1 MMLKKAAVVGL
12 AGLSLGVAPANADSL
27 GNESVAALTMI
38 SGGGVMSLGCMAIAL
53 LTEEKDEGY
62 DRKGFFVGA
71 SASYARENF
80 SDASIVGLVS
90 GEVQNNLAL
99 LRQTG
104 PYTPIPMPPPDPL
117 PDPLPYNYTFDVN
130 SLESDAFG
138 GGGRA
143 GYRCHSYVATELQF
157 ERLAIFN
164 GSLAETDIPMNDKV
178 RNFDLE
184 LESLVFTTNAKGYL
198 LTGRYQP
205 YVLGGVGFMRMETK
219 ARDATTTP
227 GTIVGYAAQQSDITV
242 KVALRFGAGLDF
254 YVTDNIV
261 ATLEGSYLIPTGELS
276 GLDYYS
282 FGLGLQYRF

>member
-12 AGLSLGVAPANADSL
+12 AGLALGVAPANADSF
-27 GNESVAALTMI
+27 GNEATVALTMI

-62 DRKGFFVGA
+62 DRRGFFVGA

-80 SDASIVGLVS
+80 SDSSIVGLVG
-90 GEVQNNLAL
+90 GEVQSNLQL
-99 LRQTG
+99 LRG
-104 PYTPIPMPPPDPL
+104 TPIQTDPPTNPPTFIDPG
-117 PDPLPYNYTFDVN
+117 NYTFSVSNLDN
-130 SLESDAFG
+130 DAFG
-138 GGGRA
+138 GGGRG

-157 ERLAIFN
+157 EQLANFN
-164 GSLAETDIPMNDKV
+164 ASLPETDIPMNDKV

-184 LESLVFTTNAKGYL
+184 LETLVFTTNVKGYL

-227 GTIVGYAAQQSDITV
+227 GPIVGVAAQQSDITV